1 MIWKWSENYRSDQ
14 VRSDQITFTKRDL
27 IWSKITFR
35 PNDLD
40 LIWDHNISDL
50 SILWLFQCALP
61 QRLKWIY
68 FLIKCEVGLW
78 CCLITLQKVSSLFH
92 LFSRTYLKAL
102 HFMISDI
109 INNLLHKYVL
119 YIHTLFLNFSSSIC
133 NPYSG
138 LTEGVVW

>member
-50 SILWLFQCALP
+50 SILCSSQYYHFTNFISFRNWKIMQKKLYEISYLSKSNHSNLVNFSQY
-61 QRLKWIY
+61 QN
-68 FLIKCEVGLW
+68 LW
-78 CCLITLQKVSSLFH
+78 RQKSFYLSKRNNITLIWQNEGFVLCS
-92 LFSRTYLKAL
+92 
-102 HFMISDI
+102 I
-109 INNLLHKYVL
+109 LLL
-119 YIHTLFLNFSSSIC
+119 
-133 NPYSG
+133 
-138 LTEGVVW
+138 WW

>member
-50 SILWLFQCALP
+50 SILWVHENTLSISALE
-61 QRLKWIY
+61 KGKHNI
-68 FLIKCEVGLW
+68 
-78 CCLITLQKVSSLFH
+78 LITPLVSS
-92 LFSRTYLKAL
+92 RC
-102 HFMISDI
+102 
-109 INNLLHKYVL
+109 KYSSPYFVL
-119 YIHTLFLNFSSSIC
+119 CIRSQNVSVVSPSSIRGIILRTR
-133 NPYSG
+133 SSKI
-138 LTEGVVW
+138 LWVVGSESKVISFVDIF